1 MAPSQML
8 FREQHG
14 DSLAGPLSWRY
25 DASTSNQRIEAY
37 FICFIRY
44 LPGAV
49 AIDRHRKQYH
59 SVEPYI
65 GGALVK
71 YNDNTGGVNDSVG
84 SSALIAGAFSHYS
97 YEWSEKTLIVVDIQG
112 IIYIY

>member
-1 MAPSQML
+1 MQCIYSKFIGQT
-8 FREQHG
+8 Q
-14 DSLAGPLSWRY
+14 
-25 DASTSNQRIEAY
+25 Y
-37 FICFIRY
+37 FTCFIRY

-49 AIDRHRKQYH
+49 AIDRHRKQYC

-65 GGALVK
+65 EGTFVK

-84 SSALIAGAFSHYS
+84 SSALIAGAFRHYS